1 MDNHVRH
8 YLDIFSAPLKLTTLK
23 AFNFLD
29 DPYMTGH
36 HIHTHANQKEMMMN
50 RQQIDVLVKQMNVD
64 TATGEV
70 NPRIQQIIVRL
81 LGDLFQAIEDLD
93 ISQTELWKGLE
104 YLTDAG
110 QANELGLLAAGLG
123 LEHYL
128 DLRADEADVKAGIVG
143 GTPRTIEGPLYV
155 AGAPESI
162 GFARMDD
169 GSESTHV
176 DTLIIEGVVKDTA
189 GNLIPNAKV
198 EIWHANSLGNY
209 SFFDKSQSDFN
220 LRRTIITDANGQYIA
235 QTTMPVGY
243 GCPPEGTTQ
252 AVLNLLGRHGNRPSH
267 VHYFVSAPDYRKL
280 TTQFNIEGD
289 KYLWDDF
296 AFATRD
302 GLIATAIDV
311 TDPVEMAKYN
321 LDQPFKKIT
330 FNFEL
335 VKDTNQLPSTEVDR
349 RRAEA

>member
-1 MDNHVRH
+1 
-8 YLDIFSAPLKLTTLK
+8 
-23 AFNFLD
+23 
-29 DPYMTGH
+29 
-36 HIHTHANQKEMMMN
+36 
-50 RQQIDVLVKQMNVD
+50 MNVD
-64 TATGEV
+64 TATKEV
-70 NPRIQQIIVRL
+70 NPRVQQIVVRL

-93 ISQTELWKGLE
+93 ISQSEVWKGLE
-104 YLTDAG
+104 YFTDAG

-128 DLRADEADVKAGIVG
+128 DLRADAADAKAGITG

-155 AGAPESI
+155 AGAPESV

-169 GSESTHV
+169 GTESEHI
-176 DTLIIEGVVKDTA
+176 DTLIIEGTVTDTN
-189 GNLIPNAKV
+189 GKIIPNAKV
-198 EIWHANSLGNY
+198 EIWHANGLGNY
-209 SFFDKSQSDFN
+209 SFFDKSQSAFN
-220 LRRTIITDANGQYIA
+220 LRRSIFADDDGKYVA

-252 AVLNLLGRHGNRPSH
+252 ALLNKLGRHGNRPSH

-289 KYLWDDF
+289 QYLWDDF

-302 GLIATAIDV
+302 GLVATATDV
-311 TDPVEMAKYN
+311 VDSTEMSKFN
-321 LDQPFKKIT
+321 LDKPFKHIT

-335 VKDTNQLPSTEVDR
+335 VKEIDQAPSSEVDR
-349 RRAEA
+349 RRVSA

>member
-1 MDNHVRH
+1 
-8 YLDIFSAPLKLTTLK
+8 
-23 AFNFLD
+23 
-29 DPYMTGH
+29 
-36 HIHTHANQKEMMMN
+36 MMN
-50 RQQIDVLVKQMNVD
+50 RQQIDSLVQQMNVA

-70 NPRIQQIIVRL
+70 NLRVQQIVVRL

-93 ISQTELWKGLE
+93 MSQTELWKGLE

-128 DLRADEADVKAGIVG
+128 DLRADEADTKAGITG

-155 AGAPESI
+155 AGAPESV

-169 GSESTHV
+169 GSESAHV
-176 DTLIIEGVVKDTA
+176 DALIIEGNVTDTA
-189 GNLIPNAKV
+189 GQIIPNAKV

-209 SFFDKSQSDFN
+209 SFFDKSQSAFN
-220 LRRTIITDANGQYIA
+220 LRRSIFTDTQGQYIA

-252 AVLNLLGRHGNRPSH
+252 ALLNLLGRHGNRPSH
-267 VHYFVSAPDYRKL
+267 VHYFVSAPGYRKL

-302 GLIATAIDV
+302 GLIATALDV
-311 TDPVEMAKYN
+311 TDLAKIKQYN
-321 LDQPFKKIT
+321 LDKAFKHIK
-330 FNFEL
+330 FNFQL
-335 VKDTNQLPSTEVDR
+335 VEDADQVPSTEVDR
-349 RRAEA
+349 RRVAA

>member
-1 MDNHVRH
+1 
-8 YLDIFSAPLKLTTLK
+8 
-23 AFNFLD
+23 
-29 DPYMTGH
+29 
-36 HIHTHANQKEMMMN
+36 MN
-50 RQQIDVLVKQMNVD
+50 RQEIDTLVKQMNVD
-64 TATGEV
+64 TAIREV
-70 NPRIQQIIVRL
+70 NPRVQKIVVRL

-104 YLTDAG
+104 YFTDAG

-128 DLRADEADVKAGIVG
+128 DLRADEADAKAGITG

-155 AGAPESI
+155 AGAPASV
-162 GFARMDD
+162 GFARLDD
-169 GSESTHV
+169 GTESNHV
-176 DTLIIEGVVKDTA
+176 DTLVIEGTVTDTQ
-189 GNLIPNAKV
+189 GNIIPNAKV

-209 SFFDKSQSDFN
+209 SFFDKSQSEFN
-220 LRRTIITDANGQYIA
+220 LRRTILTDVDGKYTAL
-235 QTTMPVGY
+235 TTMPVGY

-267 VHYFVSAPDYRKL
+267 VHYFVSAPGYRKL

-289 KYLWDDF
+289 QYLWDDF

-302 GLIATAIDV
+302 GLVATATDV
-311 TDPVEMAKYN
+311 TDSTEISKLN
-321 LDQPFKKIT
+321 LDKPFKHIT

-335 VKDTNQLPSTEVDR
+335 VKEVEQAPSTEVDR
-349 RRAEA
+349 RRVSA

>member
-1 MDNHVRH
+1 
-8 YLDIFSAPLKLTTLK
+8 
-23 AFNFLD
+23 
-29 DPYMTGH
+29 
-36 HIHTHANQKEMMMN
+36 MN
-50 RQQIDVLVKQMNVD
+50 RQQIDALVKEMNVD
-64 TATGEV
+64 TATGPVDERV
-70 NPRIQQIIVRL
+70 QQVVVRL

-128 DLRADEADVKAGIVG
+128 DLRADEADAKAGITG

-155 AGAPESI
+155 AGAPESVS
-162 GFARMDD
+162 FARMDD
-169 GSESTHV
+169 GSESDKV
-176 DTLIIEGVVKDTA
+176 DTLIIEGTVTDTQ
-189 GNLIPNAKV
+189 GNIIEGAKV

-220 LRRTIITDANGQYIA
+220 LRRSIITGADGQYTA
-235 QTTMPVGY
+235 LTTMPVGY

-252 AVLNLLGRHGNRPSH
+252 FVLDKLGRHGNRPSH
-267 VHYFVSAPDYRKL
+267 VHYFVSAPGYRKL

-302 GLIATAIDV
+302 GLVATAVDV
-311 TDPVEMAKYN
+311 TDEAEIAKRGLN
-321 LDQPFKKIT
+321 KAFKHIQ
-330 FNFEL
+330 FNVEL
-335 VKDTNQLPSTEVDR
+335 VKEQAAAPSTEVER
-349 RRAEA
+349 RRASA